1 MKKITLY
8 FLLLAGTG
16 KALYAQNNFGIYN
29 PPPISEN
36 IFNYP
41 KPNSLPDNFTFYLPK
56 GNRMMLE
63 LSSIHQLKRFPNVD
77 SLLKK
82 VLADLEPF
90 KDSINNQLSIK
101 RIDYIVGDANNRIRI
116 IQHQPTAD
124 YYSIKNKEVTQL
136 KTDQDTLRIR
146 LMLPSHVRGVIINGE
161 KKTELLRPC
170 FVMLIVNNIDDL
182 KNLQENYC
190 TTAIN
195 NLLMKDLQTAF
206 KADAEKWESGNYYA
220 IYNVEQNKRMLPE
233 NVKNFLWG
241 RSRGLDV
248 AASVGLQYAKGS
260 WVSSAAV
267 GLTYFTKDN
276 NGNKNSFSLL
286 YEPYLFFSK
295 NSSNNTIVDRNDFI
309 TFAFHNEFKVYNTPK
324 INYQNVSLGY
334 LVNRNGNWLE
344 KNTFKFTLPGLQT
357 KNVLLEPEFIF
368 NDFFKNFT
376 PSLKLSLHF
385 E

>member
-16 KALYAQNNFGIYN
+16 KTLYAQNNFGIYN
-29 PPPISEN
+29 PQLNSES
-36 IFNYP
+36 IFNTP
-41 KPNSLPDNFTFYLPK
+41 KPGGLLNNFEFILPK

-63 LSSIHQLKRFPNVD
+63 LSSIHQLKRFPNID

-82 VLADLEPF
+82 VLVDLEPF

-101 RIDYIVGDANNRIRI
+101 RIDCIVGATNNKIRI

-146 LMLPSHVRGVIINGE
+146 LMLPSYVKGVIINGE

-170 FVMLIVNNIDDL
+170 FVTLIVNNIDDL
-182 KNLQENYC
+182 KNLQENYF
-190 TTAIN
+190 TNAIN
-195 NLLMKDLQTAF
+195 NLLMKDLQKAF
-206 KADAEKWESGNYYA
+206 SGDKEKWESGTYYA
-220 IYNVEQNKRMLPE
+220 LYSIEANKRFIPD
-233 NVKNFLWG
+233 NIRHFAWG

-248 AASVGLQYAKGS
+248 AVSVGLQYAKGS
-260 WVSSAAV
+260 WISSAAV
-267 GLTYFTKDN
+267 GLSYFAKN
-276 NGNKNSFSLL
+276 SNGNKNSFSIL
-286 YEPYLFFSK
+286 YEPYFFFSK
-295 NSSNNTIVDRNDFI
+295 DISNNTVVNRNDFI
-309 TFAFHNEFKVYNTPK
+309 AFAFHNEFKVYNTPK
-324 INYQNVSLGY
+324 INYQNISLGY